1 MLAKDEFQAPRP
13 MDCSPGGIITKTG
26 WALNPG
32 WGTLRRI
39 SRPSWQRANGWQKT
53 WVAKSHAVSHCSRCK
68 SSSTKLP
75 QHPHDLSSA
84 SQLPCFTWTATE
96 INARKAIYLKGN
108 FNGPKAPWPGI
119 NWRGGGDF
127 YNKRNCSVGKI
138 SHLKPQLYEKEKGQF
153 QKNGAVMIKRAY
165 NDEIV
170 REMKLP
176 THN

>member
-13 MDCSPGGIITKTG
+13 MDCSPGGIITKTC

-53 WVAKSHAVSHCSRCK
+53 WVAKSHAVSHCSRCR

-119 NWRGGGDF
+119 NWRGEKRFLQYKILQVCGQNLSFKAPALWKRKGAVSEEWGSHDQEGIQWW
-127 YNKRNCSVGKI
+127 NCKRNEVT
-138 SHLKPQLYEKEKGQF
+138 
-153 QKNGAVMIKRAY
+153 N
-165 NDEIV
+165 
-170 REMKLP
+170 
-176 THN
+176 T